1 MKKTSSKQPPR
12 LDKHLY
18 ESGLQCQKRLW
29 LDFHEPAEETPGS
42 TRTNLAAV
50 GTQLREIARSAF
62 PKGVVVGGKSLAA
75 RAEQTK
81 ELLDG
86 GEPVLFGATFV
97 TDEAVAEVDIL
108 VQHKDG
114 QIDVFEIKS
123 GTKIKQRYL
132 ADLALQVHAARTCGL
147 EVRAVFLLHV
157 QPRYEHR
164 ADADFPPM
172 QLMRSA
178 DVTKQVEKQVE
189 QVQRRLT
196 QLRGVLAE
204 ADAPDQ
210 PMGSYCTAPF
220 RCPHFAQCS
229 EQAPD
234 LPLFELPDLNRALES
249 QLRREGVRTL
259 RDLDPQ
265 HEGLS
270 FKQRRTIAAVQQG
283 TPMVEPFVKEELR
296 DCRHPLHFV
305 AIAAL
310 TEPLPRF
317 GGQRPWRHVPFG
329 WAANTVHEDGRVETV
344 SFCHNDK
351 SDPRPAFI
359 TSLAK
364 QLECGGTVVCWND
377 RSLDDLRELLE
388 DLPDQKAAIRAV
400 IGRAHLDMM
409 HLLDAGAFHPD
420 LRGHRDLAKTVAAFL
435 PGFRGSDTTALD
447 EDALRAAIEKIC
459 APRARVA
466 TRDKLAA
473 EIEGSLK
480 WASEALLALYRHFG
494 EVEIK
499 SVAKPAAP
507 AVADKKSLPK
517 KLPKPLP
524 G

>member
-29 LDFHEPAEETPGS
+29 LDCHEPVEETPGS
-42 TRTNLAAV
+42 TRAALAAV
-50 GTQLREIARSAF
+50 GTQLRELARSAF
-62 PKGVVVGGKSLAA
+62 PKGVVVAGKTLAA
-75 RAEQTK
+75 RAERTK
-81 ELLDG
+81 ELLDD

-97 TDEAVAEVDIL
+97 TDETAAEVDIL
-108 VQHKDG
+108 VLHKDR

-132 ADLALQVHAARTCGL
+132 ADLALQVHAARTCGHT
-147 EVRAVFLLHV
+147 VRAVFLLHV

-178 DVTKQVEKQVE
+178 DVSKQVEKQVE
-189 QVQRRLT
+189 QVQRRIT
-196 QLRGVLAE
+196 QMRGVLAE
-204 ADAPDQ
+204 AKAPDQ
-210 PMGSYCTAPF
+210 PMGSYCSTPF
-220 RCPHFAQCS
+220 RCPHFATCA
-229 EQAPD
+229 EHAPT
-234 LPLFELPDLNRALES
+234 LPLFELPDLNRTLES

-259 RDLDPQ
+259 RELDAQ
-265 HEGLS
+265 HADLS
-270 FKQRRTIAAVQQG
+270 FKQRRTVAAVQQG
-283 TPMVEPFVKEELR
+283 TAIVEPFVKEELR

-344 SFCHNDK
+344 SFCHDDK

-377 RSLDDLRELLE
+377 RTIDDLRELLE
-388 DLPDQKAAIRAV
+388 DLPEQKVAVRTV

-420 LRGHRDLAKTVAAFL
+420 LRGHRDLTKTVAAFL
-435 PGFRGSDTTALD
+435 PEFRGGNTAALD
-447 EDALRAAIEKIC
+447 EDTLRAAVEKIC
-459 APRARVA
+459 APRARVT
-466 TRDKLAA
+466 TREKLAA
-473 EIEGSLK
+473 ELEGSLK
-480 WASEALLALYRHFG
+480 WASEALLHLYRHFAQI
-494 EVEIK
+494 EVK

-507 AVADKKSLPK
+507 VVDKKSPPK